1 MNKQQLASTIWESA
15 NQMRSKIEANE
26 YKDFILGFIFY
37 KYLSDKEIQFFK
49 ENDMTDEEIASLDD
63 ASWDAREFAQKNI
76 GYYIKYDDFF
86 STWVKNS
93 SNFDVSDVRS
103 ALTNFGLSV
112 NGQVHKNVFDKV
124 FLTLQT
130 GLTKL
135 GESASAQT
143 KAIRRLISLIARIP
157 MDKQQDYDMLGF
169 IYEYL
174 IGMFAANA
182 GKKAGE
188 FYTPHEVSV
197 LMSEIIAE
205 YLKGRSSIKIYD
217 PTSGSGSLLINIGRS
232 AAKYISGDN
241 KIKYYAQE
249 LKENTFNLTRMN
261 LVMRG
266 ISPASIALRNADALE
281 EDWPEELGDKTGPLR
296 VDAVVS
302 NPPYSQHWDNDNK
315 DLDPRFAF
323 GVAPKSKADYAFL
336 LHALYHVKDDGIMTI
351 VLPHGV
357 LFRGEEKEIRENLV
371 EHNHID
377 AIIGL
382 PENIFFGTNIATI
395 IMVLKRNRP
404 HTDTLII
411 DASHL
416 FEKVKKN
423 NRLRSSDIRRIAD
436 CIRERQEIPHFS
448 TRVSLEQIRENDYNL
463 NIPRY
468 VDSNEAEPSFDI
480 RATMLGGIPKRE
492 LDSLGYLFSA
502 MPGIYESLFAEISVE
517 YVALATDEPAA
528 FIAAHPATQE
538 YRQNCR
544 DAFAGMEE
552 ALQEKLLNAPEKV
565 NPQQEEEKLWQ
576 EILSRLERTKALS
589 KYAVFQIIDDAWQ
602 VVTADIEAIQ
612 TEGREAIRTV
622 EWHYNV
628 KMRNG
633 EIEEIPDYREGRI
646 MPFTLVQRELLP
658 EELSAI
664 ERQKNN
670 LAAFAVRFEELLELF
685 PEDERSSD
693 AFAEDG
699 TEFVFASLREEV
711 AEILDVRNPKPKQI
725 EEYLAKSKEKDS
737 YEYKLVSV
745 LKVMEEEKAEKRKLR
760 QMENALEEKTVST
773 IENLSEDE
781 TRNLLNVKWI
791 QPLMTGLYGAA
802 DAVVEEL
809 ASKVKAVYD
818 KYADTFRSIEDEDK
832 AVSAE
837 LLEMVKELTGSEF
850 DNEGLEE
857 IKRILGE

>member
-1 MNKQQLASTIWESA
+1 
-15 NQMRSKIEANE
+15 
-26 YKDFILGFIFY
+26 
-37 KYLSDKEIQFFK
+37 
-49 ENDMTDEEIASLDD
+49 
-63 ASWDAREFAQKNI
+63 
-76 GYYIKYDDFF
+76 
-86 STWVKNS
+86 
-93 SNFDVSDVRS
+93 
-103 ALTNFGLSV
+103 
-112 NGQVHKNVFDKV
+112 
-124 FLTLQT
+124 
-130 GLTKL
+130 
-135 GESASAQT
+135 
-143 KAIRRLISLIARIP
+143 
-157 MDKQQDYDMLGF
+157 
-169 IYEYL
+169 
-174 IGMFAANA
+174 
-182 GKKAGE
+182 
-188 FYTPHEVSV
+188 
-197 LMSEIIAE
+197 
-205 YLKGRSSIKIYD
+205 
-217 PTSGSGSLLINIGRS
+217 
-232 AAKYISGDN
+232 
-241 KIKYYAQE
+241 
-249 LKENTFNLTRMN
+249 
-261 LVMRG
+261 
-266 ISPASIALRNADALE
+266 
-281 EDWPEELGDKTGPLR
+281 
-296 VDAVVS
+296 
-302 NPPYSQHWDNDNK
+302 
-315 DLDPRFAF
+315 
-323 GVAPKSKADYAFL
+323 
-336 LHALYHVKDDGIMTI
+336 
-351 VLPHGV
+351 
-357 LFRGEEKEIRENLV
+357 
-371 EHNHID
+371 
-377 AIIGL
+377 
-382 PENIFFGTNIATI
+382 
-395 IMVLKRNRP
+395 MVLKRNRP

-411 DASHL
+411 DASLL

-448 TRVSLEQIRENDYNL
+448 TRVCLEQIRENDCNL

-544 DAFAGMEE
+544 
-552 ALQEKLLNAPEKV
+552 
-565 NPQQEEEKLWQ
+565 
-576 EILSRLERTKALS
+576 
-589 KYAVFQIIDDAWQ
+589 
-602 VVTADIEAIQ
+602 
-612 TEGREAIRTV
+612 
-622 EWHYNV
+622 
-628 KMRNG
+628 
-633 EIEEIPDYREGRI
+633 
-646 MPFTLVQRELLP
+646 
-658 EELSAI
+658 
-664 ERQKNN
+664 
-670 LAAFAVRFEELLELF
+670 
-685 PEDERSSD
+685 D

-809 ASKVKAVYD
+809 ASKVKAVSD